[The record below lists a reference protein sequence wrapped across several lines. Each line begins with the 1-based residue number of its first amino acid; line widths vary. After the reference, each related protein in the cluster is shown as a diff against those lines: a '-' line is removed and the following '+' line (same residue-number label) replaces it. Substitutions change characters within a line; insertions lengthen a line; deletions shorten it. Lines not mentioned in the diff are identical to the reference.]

1 MRVISK
7 GIIGLML
14 CGLSLASLAGEDI
27 EIAIFPYLSVHQLLG
42 LYEPLRSH
50 LEQESGRPVRLVTA
64 KNFPSFV
71 ADVHQHPYTLLI
83 NAPHMARLAE
93 LKSGYEAILRPEVT
107 LYPVIVVEAGSG
119 ITELSELRGA
129 QVATP
134 FASAIIT
141 MMGAEIFREAGMLP
155 GQDVTFSHAG
165 SHNNAVEQLLN
176 EQAVKAAI
184 VSSSAFGA
192 VSERY
197 QGRVQRLLE
206 NRSVSG
212 LPPVVYLAGPH
223 LSAAERQQLQQSL
236 LRFAN
241 ENEQGKAML
250 QASRHYSLRIFD
262 QADRAAID
270 PFMADTLEAF
280 VLP

>member
-1 MRVISK
+1 MRIIYK

-14 CGLSLASLAGEDI
+14 YGLSLATLAGEDI

-50 LEQESGRPVRLVTA
+50 LEQESGRPARLITA
-64 KNFPSFV
+64 KDFPSFV
-71 ADVHQHPYTLLI
+71 QDVHQHSYTLLI

-93 LKSGYEAILRPEVT
+93 LKAGYEAILRPEAA
-107 LYPVIVVEAGSG
+107 LYPVIVVEADSG
-119 ITELSELRGA
+119 ISELSELRGA
-129 QVATP
+129 QIATP

-141 MMGAEIFREAGMLP
+141 MMGAEILREAGMLP
-155 GQDVTFSHAG
+155 GLDVTFSYAG

-176 EQAVKAAI
+176 EEAVKAAI
-184 VSSSAFGA
+184 VSSAAFGA

-206 NRSVSG
+206 NRAVSG

-236 LRFAN
+236 LHFAN
-241 ENEQGKAML
+241 QSEEGKAML

-262 QADRAAID
+262 QTDRAAID

-280 VLP
+280 HFP

>member
-1 MRVISK
+1 MRIISK
-7 GIIGLML
+7 GIVGLML
-14 CGLSLASLAGEDI
+14 YGLSLATLAGEDI

-42 LYEPLRSH
+42 LYEPLRNH
-50 LEQESGRPVRLVTA
+50 LEQESGRPVRLITA
-64 KNFPSFV
+64 KDFPSFV
-71 ADVHQHPYTLLI
+71 QDVHQHSYTLLI

-93 LKSGYEAILRPEVT
+93 LKAGYEAILRPEAA
-107 LYPVIVVEAGSG
+107 LYPVIVVEADSG
-119 ITELSELRGA
+119 ISELSELRGA
-129 QVATP
+129 QIATP

-141 MMGAEIFREAGMLP
+141 MMGAEILREAGMLP
-155 GQDVTFSHAG
+155 GLDVTFSYAG

-176 EQAVKAAI
+176 EEAVKAAI
-184 VSSSAFGA
+184 VSSVAFGA

-206 NRSVSG
+206 NRAVSG

-241 ENEQGKAML
+241 QSEEGKAML

-262 QADRAAID
+262 QVDRAAID

-280 VLP
+280 SFP